1 MILLGVLVVI
11 AFLLWHLLPRES
23 RSEARSAANRIFRV
37 VAWLSLF
44 VWVSCVVG
52 FFFSIGDFKPGT
64 ETAVPV
70 VRESIGFIF
79 GFIAW
84 AIGSIGV
91 LATRRRADPN
101 AIGYSQLAYAHLVR
115 SVARCDR
122 TKSGPAD
129 PGGTTLLK
137 TASVVRTKRSKRPI
151 KVVERNRAAH
161 TVSTGA
167 CSVTVTRREFFAEA
181 PMLSELFD

>member
-11 AFLLWHLLPRES
+11 AFLLWYLLPKDS

-44 VWVSCVVG
+44 VWVSCLVE

-64 ETAVPV
+64 ETVVPV
-70 VRESIGFIF
+70 VGESIGFIF

-91 LATRRRADPN
+91 VASRRKVDRSSAPAISDP
-101 AIGYSQLAYAHLVR
+101 
-115 SVARCDR
+115 
-122 TKSGPAD
+122 
-129 PGGTTLLK
+129 
-137 TASVVRTKRSKRPI
+137 
-151 KVVERNRAAH
+151 
-161 TVSTGA
+161 
-167 CSVTVTRREFFAEA
+167 A
-181 PMLSELFD
+181 PMSAWDQ

>member
-11 AFLLWHLLPRES
+11 AFLLWYLLPRES

-44 VWVSCVVG
+44 VWVSCLVG

-70 VRESIGFIF
+70 VVESIGFIF

-84 AIGSIGV
+84 AIGSVGA
-91 LATRRRADPN
+91 LATRRKVDSPSA
-101 AIGYSQLAYAHLVR
+101 
-115 SVARCDR
+115 
-122 TKSGPAD
+122 PA
-129 PGGTTLLK
+129 
-137 TASVVRTKRSKRPI
+137 
-151 KVVERNRAAH
+151 AA
-161 TVSTGA
+161 
-167 CSVTVTRREFFAEA
+167 
-181 PMLSELFD
+181 